1 MKRGIVQALAFTT
14 VLSSTILGI
23 APTQAQAYVR
33 VGRDGTKTEV
43 NVETGDKKT
52 LSENEYNKIQD
63 TWNSQSTISKQGVL
77 QDGWNIPDNLTDI
90 SQIKYVKD
98 GKPLSGGHQTVG
110 GHEVWLE
117 ADGSLGT
124 GWKQDSQ
131 GNWRYFMTN
140 GVMLMS
146 GYVDNYDVKGGIW
159 DKSSNEAYKNKDFK
173 LEIILYSDSSTT
185 KSTSL
190 TESQF
195 RDYLKQGKI
204 GTKISY
210 FGAFGE
216 TDISKLTQTFSFYL
230 K

>member
-98 GKPLSGGHQTVG
+98 GKPLSGGYQTVG
-110 GHEVWLE
+110 GIDVWLE
-117 ADGSLGT
+117 SDGSLGT

-131 GNWRYFMTN
+131 GNWRYFLAD
-140 GVMLMS
+140 GSLLSFGWV
-146 GYVDNYDVKGGIW
+146 GNYKITSGIW
-159 DKSSNEAYKNKDFK
+159 DKNPETFNK
-173 LEIILYSDSSTT
+173 LENTVSVYRDSSITLRT
-185 KSTSL
+185 DL
-190 TESQF
+190 AEVQF
-195 RDYLKQGKI
+195 KDYLKQGKI

-216 TDISKLTQTFSFYL
+216 TDISKMTQTFSFYL

>member
-1 MKRGIVQALAFTT
+1 MKRNIVQTLAFTT
-14 VLSSTILGI
+14 VLASTIMGI
-23 APTQAQAYVR
+23 APTQAQAFTVNLGNGKVY
-33 VGRDGTKTEV
+33 DY
-43 NVETGDKKT
+43 NVETKEQKDI
-52 LSENEYNKIQD
+52 SENEYKEIL
-63 TWNSQSTISKQGVL
+63 STQKPQQQILV
-77 QDGWNIPDNLTDI
+77 DGWNIPDNLTDI

-131 GNWRYFMTN
+131 GNWRYFTSD
-140 GVMLMS
+140 G
-146 GYVDNYDVKGGIW
+146 
-159 DKSSNEAYKNKDFK
+159 
-173 LEIILYSDSSTT
+173 IILYNGFIDGYDISGGKWLKNSTISIPDDYKVNISIYKDSSTT
-185 KSTSL
+185 TKITL
-190 TESQF
+190 TDAQF